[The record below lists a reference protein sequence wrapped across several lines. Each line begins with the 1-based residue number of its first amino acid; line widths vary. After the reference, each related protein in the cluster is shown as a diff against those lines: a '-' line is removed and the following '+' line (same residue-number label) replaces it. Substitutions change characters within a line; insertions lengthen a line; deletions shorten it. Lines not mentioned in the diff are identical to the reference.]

1 MMILSHYHDHRDHYK
16 VLYYL
21 FIHYSITKKTK
32 MKSFS
37 PFSTFLLVSFSLLS
51 LFNPKPW
58 KTLRCNRFVGL
69 IHQYGH
75 HIFSLL
81 YPAFQYIILG
91 IYHLSYKKLLP
102 QKSMCNSSCISGRH
116 LAQNT
121 QTSKHKVIILFPL
134 DIDTVIIQ
142 SPYSLLSLHFS
153 VNEGKER
160 GMSYRVERNR
170 KAFLLKKRE
179 TLKTTTEMTK

>member
-1 MMILSHYHDHRDHYK
+1 MILSHYHDHRDHYK

-134 DIDTVIIQ
+134 DIDTVTIQ